1 MHEHWEGQPH
11 AVALHVGERFGS
23 DLGKACLRDADPPV
37 EAVFAV
43 GFDRGFSKQA
53 EGGIRGC
60 GSKFAPFPLTPALS
74 LGEREN

>member
-1 MHEHWEGQPH
+1 
-11 AVALHVGERFGS
+11 
-23 DLGKACLRDADPPV
+23 LGKACLRDADPPV
-37 EAVFAV
+37 ESVFAV

-60 GSKFAPFPLTPALS
+60 GSKFAPFPLTPTLS